1 MPHNLFPVY
10 PDSFP
15 VEAAQVFLGLLK
27 GQKEDLPCYIHAGW
41 IVVGFGLGQ
50 LLPHDHEAIGS
61 AAPYAKE
68 EVVAVLEKLSSP
80 HAAKGSFVVDWKRLA
95 KAVLQLIDSML

>member
-41 IVVGFGLGQ
+41 IVVGYGLNQ
-50 LLPHDHEAIGS
+50 IVPHDHDAIAS
-61 AAPYAKE
+61 TAPYTTE
-68 EVVAVLEKLSSP
+68 ETVAVLEKLSAP
-80 HAAKGSFVVDWKRLA
+80 HAAKGSFVVDWKRLV

>member
-41 IVVGFGLGQ
+41 IVVGYGLNQ
-50 LLPHDHEAIGS
+50 IVPHDHDAIASTVPYTTEEA
-61 AAPYAKE
+61 
-68 EVVAVLEKLSSP
+68 VAVLEKLSSS
-80 HAAKGSFVVDWKRLA
+80 HAAKGSFIVDWKKLI
-95 KAVLQLIDSML
+95 KAVLQVIDSML